1 MICKKRRVDKKRM
14 KNISSTMVTTVL
26 LCFLLSACREE
37 VYIPKPRGYAA
48 VDLPVKEYTSFSKD
62 SYPYQFDYPV
72 YGTVEKD
79 SLFFD
84 KETENPWWINID
96 FKTLGGKVFISYK
109 EITSQTSLSKLLED
123 SYQLSYYHT
132 KKADYIN
139 DPVFHTE
146 NNVHGVF
153 YNVGGN
159 SASAFQFYATD
170 SVKHFLRGALY
181 FDVAPNADSLQPV
194 NDFLIE
200 DIEQMVKSLK
210 WTK

>member
-1 MICKKRRVDKKRM
+1 MKNGNGRM
-14 KNISSTMVTTVL
+14 KRTVKSRISTPVFVAFFMTL
-26 LCFLLSACREE
+26 LLTACREE
-37 VYIPKPRGYAA
+37 VFIPKPRGYAS
-48 VDLPVKEYTSFSKD
+48 VDLPIKEYTSFSKD
-62 SYPYQFDYPV
+62 TYPYEFEYPV
-72 YGTVEKD
+72 YGTIEKD

-84 KETENPWWINID
+84 KKTENPWWININ

-109 EITSQTSLSKLLED
+109 EITSRASLTKLLED

-210 WTK
+210 WTR